1 MNIKVGEK
9 KYSVEFWGLNGIE
22 CSEDLVSECVLYKEE
37 EEIYELE
44 KNVTID
50 DVIEYLKEL
59 VDKSTYEDDE
69 YVEISIDDELVERY
83 YGKDEDYFFNEDEK
97 DI

>member
-1 MNIKVGEK
+1 MEIRAGQK
-9 KYSVEFWGLNGIE
+9 KYGVNFYGLNSVE
-22 CSEDLVSECVLYKEE
+22 CAEDLVSDCIIYNEE
-37 EEIYELE
+37 EEIYKLE

-50 DVIEYLKEL
+50 DVIDYLKEL